1 MSGHPGTLDGL
12 SDGAP
17 AVAAVAVIGMAGR
30 FPGARSVDELW
41 RNLIRGVES
50 ISRFS
55 PAELAAAGVPAEL
68 AGDPRHVPAAGVL
81 EGADLFDARLFG
93 LTPREAALL
102 DPQHR
107 QFLECS
113 WEALEDAGRD
123 PARPGGAVGV
133 FGGASLNTY
142 LLENLLPGGERVRTD
157 PQVVISNDKDFLTTR
172 VSYKLDLRGPSL
184 DVQTACST
192 SLVAVVLAAQS
203 LLNFQCDLALAGGVS
218 VREPQKAGYLFQ
230 EGGILSPDGRCRPF
244 DAAARGTVPAN
255 GVGVVV
261 LKRLEDALADGDR
274 IRAVIRGAALNNDG
288 AAKVGYTA
296 PGVDGQAEVIA
307 LAQAVAGV
315 RPGDITFV
323 EAHGT
328 ATPLGD
334 PIEVRALH
342 RVFREDVREDGAA
355 PASCALGSIKGNL
368 GHLDAAAGV
377 AGFIKAVLALE
388 HREIPPTVC
397 FERPNPALELDGGP
411 FYVNAAAVPWRTDRL
426 PRRAGVSSFGI
437 GGTNAHVVL
446 EEAPARPAPPPAER
460 APELLLLSA
469 HTPAALEAASAR
481 LAAHLRSRPDPDL
494 SDVALTLRLGRR
506 QLPLRRVLVARDA
519 AEAAAALEEGAP
531 ERVWTAEAPDAARR
545 VAFLFPGQG
554 AQEAGMAAAL
564 HAREPVFRAE
574 VDACCELLA
583 EQGLPGL
590 RDLQGLLAAG
600 ASDDDDRAAA
610 ARLAETEVAQ
620 PALFIV
626 EYALARLWM
635 SWGLRPA
642 GLLGHSLGEYVA
654 ACLAGVM
661 SLPDALALVAERG
674 RLTAKLPPGAML
686 AVSLGEAEL
695 AALLPAGV
703 EIAAVNAADRTVAAG
718 RPEAVERLAEILAAR
733 GVEHRRLPVRHAFH
747 TADVEAVR
755 EELAAAVGRLRL
767 APPEIPYL
775 SNVTGAWADA
785 DRATDPAA
793 WAEHLRRP
801 VRFAAGIAELLSDP
815 GLLLLEVGPGTT
827 LTALARRHPAAAG
840 RTVLPSLPARGAW
853 TPADAFALGTLGRL
867 WLAGAEVDWAAVHPG
882 RGRRVAL
889 PSYPFERVRHWIEP
903 AAAPAPPPQAS
914 ATVAAALWRQT
925 PPLPAPPPVQLAGQ
939 LNAVW
944 LVLASASALSARL
957 LQRLHAE
964 RLEVLSAAAG
974 SAFSRVGESA
984 FTVDPARPEDLDRL
998 LAALP
1003 PDRPLRVAALWDL
1016 DALRGLT
1023 AALRER
1029 RVPVARL
1036 DVVTEGRGLPGAPS
1050 EAAAALQGLCEELAA
1065 GERAWPVQWLDLEPA
1080 APGTRAER
1088 LALDRLWAELAA
1100 AAPERGAGAVA
1111 WRGGA
1116 RWRQAWE
1123 ELDRPIDRTDRSDL
1137 SAASP
1142 LWSAD
1147 PERLARLEAR
1157 LASALPGAGPD
1168 LDPLCTACLVR
1179 FLGECGVEVVSGAAL
1194 PLTALRRK
1202 IRLLPKHERLF
1213 QALLRML
1220 AADGLLAL
1228 EDGGV
1233 RFLRDIA
1240 GAGAG
1245 ASAGDA
1251 EALGRRIAA
1260 EAPRLAGLVD
1270 LIDHCLRGY
1279 PRALSGEIEGL
1290 ALLYP
1295 DGRTERLQ
1303 RALLLLGE
1311 GEQRDPAG
1319 AVLAELLGAA
1329 LAGPPPGG
1337 GPWRILEAGAG
1348 QGVLTRELLPLLA
1361 GREVEYWFTDLGR
1374 TFVLRAEQEAA
1385 RAGHGF
1391 LRFGVLDVSRDPVAQ
1406 GLAPE
1411 SFHAVLAANVV
1422 HATPRIAET
1431 LGHLRSLLL
1440 PGGLLAL
1447 VETVRGRRWSD
1458 LVWGLTDG
1466 WWLFEDTELRPHSPL
1481 LAAPAWET
1489 VLARSGFTGVATWP
1503 RLPRLREE
1511 TDTVLLTARRPAAGL
1526 AAAGLALWIQGE
1538 GAAADEIAAARA
1550 FAEAAAPTA
1559 GLLVLGTTRPGAGP
1573 LLAALAAG
1581 MAERHGAPAAAL
1593 EAGSREEL
1601 EAALPDLLAHRG
1613 GLPPRLAVRRAAART
1628 APVTAAAEVPAAS
1641 GHDRPPLRNPF
1652 LAPRDGVEREVAAL
1666 WSRVLGIA
1674 EVGVHDNFFEL
1685 GGDSLSGLQVM
1696 HDLGE
1701 RFDLEGRAA
1710 SLFETPTVATL
1721 ARFLAG
1727 NGDGSERPSPETGEG
1742 ALADRG
1748 SRRGT
1753 LRRELQSARRRN
1765 A

>member
-1 MSGHPGTLDGL
+1 MSGHPDTFDGL
-12 SDGAP
+12 SDGTP

-30 FPGARSVDELW
+30 FPGARGVDELW

-107 QFLECS
+107 QFLECA

-157 PQVVISNDKDFLTTR
+157 PQVAISNDKDFLTTR

-192 SLVAVVLAAQS
+192 SLVAVVLACQS

-218 VREPQKAGYLFQ
+218 VREPQKTGYLYQ

-244 DAAARGTVPAN
+244 DAAARGTVPGN

-307 LAQAVAGV
+307 LALAIAGV
-315 RPGDITFV
+315 RPGDVTFV

-342 RVFREDVREDGAA
+342 RAFREDIQEDIREDGAA
-355 PASCALGSIKGNL
+355 EASCALGSIKGNL

-388 HREIPPTVC
+388 HREIPPTLH

-411 FYVNAAAVPWRTDRL
+411 FHVNAAAVPWRTGRL

-446 EEAPARPAPPPAER
+446 EEAPEQPAPPPAER

-469 HTPAALEAASAR
+469 HTPAALEAASER
-481 LAAHLRSRPDPDL
+481 LAAHLRSHPEADL
-494 SDVALTLRLGRR
+494 ADVALTLRLGRR
-506 QLPLRRVLVARDA
+506 QLALRQALVARDA
-519 AEAAAALEEGAP
+519 TEAAAALEEAAP
-531 ERVWTAEAPDAARR
+531 ERVWTAEAPDEARR

-564 HAREPVFRAE
+564 YAREPVFRAE

-583 EQGLPGL
+583 GQGLPGL
-590 RDLQGLLAAG
+590 RDLLAAP
-600 ASDDDDRAAA
+600 ADDRAAA

-620 PALFIV
+620 PALFTV
-626 EYALARLWM
+626 EYALARLWT
-635 SWGLRPA
+635 SWGVQPA
-642 GLLGHSLGEYVA
+642 ALLGHSLGEYVA
-654 ACLAGVM
+654 ACLAGVLI
-661 SLPDALALVAERG
+661 LPDALALVAERG
-674 RLTAKLPPGAML
+674 RLAAKLPPGGML
-686 AVSLGEAEL
+686 SVSLGEEEL

-703 EIAAVNAADRTVAAG
+703 EIAAVNAPDRAVAAG

-767 APPEIPYL
+767 APPEVPYL

-785 DRATDPAA
+785 GRATDAA
-793 WAEHLRRP
+793 TWAEHLRRP
-801 VRFAAGIAELLSDP
+801 VRFAAGIAELLRDP
-815 GLLLLEVGPGTT
+815 GLLLLEVGPGQT

-853 TPADAFALGTLGRL
+853 TPADTFALGTLGRL

-903 AAAPAPPPQAS
+903 AAAPAPS
-914 ATVAAALWRQT
+914 AEPAATIAAALWRQT
-925 PPLPAPPPVQLAGQ
+925 PPLPGPPPGRPHEAT
-939 LNAVW
+939 W
-944 LVLASASALSARL
+944 LVLADASSLGARL

-974 SAFSRVGESA
+974 HAFSRVGESA
-984 FTVDPARPEDLDRL
+984 WTVDPTRPEDLDRL

-1003 PDRPLRVAALWDL
+1003 PDRPLRVMSLWDL
-1016 DALRGLT
+1016 DGLRALA

-1029 RVPVARL
+1029 GFPVVRL
-1036 DVVTEGRGLPGAPS
+1036 DVVTEGRGLPGAPL
-1050 EAAAALQGLCEELAA
+1050 EASAALQGLCEELAV
-1065 GERAWPVQWLDLEPA
+1065 GEPTWTVQWLDLEPA
-1080 APGTRAER
+1080 DPGTRAER
-1088 LALDRLWAELAA
+1088 LALDRLWAELATPLA
-1100 AAPERGAGAVA
+1100 EPGAGAVA

-1123 ELDRPIDRTDRSDL
+1123 ELAKLVDRTDRSDPSDRSDL
-1137 SAASP
+1137 IAA
-1142 LWSAD
+1142 AD

-1157 LASALPGAGPD
+1157 LESALPGAEPD

-1179 FLGECGVEVVSGAAL
+1179 FLGECGVEVVSGTAL
-1194 PLTALRRK
+1194 PLTELRRK

-1220 AADGLLAL
+1220 AEDGLLAL

-1240 GAGAG
+1240 GTG
-1245 ASAGDA
+1245 ASAGDP
-1251 EALGRRIAA
+1251 EVLGQRIAG
-1260 EAPRLAGLVD
+1260 EAPRLAGLVE

-1295 DGRTERLQ
+1295 DGRPERLQ
-1303 RALLLLGE
+1303 RAMRLLGE

-1319 AVLAELLGAA
+1319 AVLAELLGVA

-1337 GPWRILEAGAG
+1337 GLWRILEAGAG

-1361 GREVEYWFTDLGR
+1361 GREVEYWLTDLGR

-1391 LRFGVLDVSRDPVAQ
+1391 LRFGVLDISRDPGAQ
-1406 GLAPE
+1406 GFAPE

-1431 LGHLRSLLL
+1431 LGHLRSLLI

-1447 VETVRGRRWSD
+1447 VETVRGRRWND

-1466 WWLFEDTELRPHSPL
+1466 WWLFEDTDLRSTSPL
-1481 LAAPAWET
+1481 LDVAAWEA
-1489 VLARSGFTGVATWP
+1489 VLARAGFAGVETWP
-1503 RLPRLREE
+1503 RRPRLRAE
-1511 TDTVLLTARRPAAGL
+1511 TDAVLLTARRPAA
-1526 AAAGLALWIQGE
+1526 APATAGLALWIEGE
-1538 GAAADEIAAARA
+1538 GAAMDEIASAPG
-1550 FAEAAAPTA
+1550 AE
-1559 GLLVLGTTRPGAGP
+1559 LLVLGSTRPGAGP
-1573 LLAALAAG
+1573 LLAARTAEL
-1581 MAERHGAPAAAL
+1581 AERHGTPAVAL

-1601 EAALPDLLAHRG
+1601 EAALPRLLAHRG
-1613 GLPPRLAVRRAAART
+1613 ALPPRLAVRRAAART
-1628 APVTAAAEVPAAS
+1628 APVTTDAEAPAAS
-1641 GHDRPPLRNPF
+1641 GHDRPRLRNPF
-1652 LAPRDGVEREVAAL
+1652 VAPRHGVEQEVAAI

-1674 EVGVHDNFFEL
+1674 EVGAHDNFFEL

-1696 HDLGE
+1696 HALKE
-1701 RFDLEGRAA
+1701 RFDLGGRAA
-1710 SLFETPTVATL
+1710 SLFETPTVAAL
-1721 ARFLAG
+1721 AHFL
-1727 NGDGSERPSPETGEG
+1727 EETGEG

-1748 SRRGT
+1748 SRRGA